1 MKKLLLLLSF
11 LSIAFAASAAAYTPV
26 KGNMNPF
33 AYDLKSTY
41 DEANMTLSFEFK
53 VNAAAKSIRVYA
65 KDSQDRTYLLDEQT
79 TPTDRAIT
87 YPEKNINLRDK
98 GLPVGE
104 DFTWYV
110 DVEGTSHDK
119 ALFVNNDIKLSRP
132 TSIDIDNNYE
142 NENFGVILVV
152 EGLNDGEGQNG
163 YLSKE
168 DGAGLYALDANA
180 VPRPIPGYP
189 HRNGYNGGTGGVS
202 KNPVDFTSGKDAFSP
217 YRVRVSDD
225 GRIFVSSLTNDGR
238 VLWEVDKRVFSRPND
253 PYWGNYTG
261 WSKVMALSNSSTYSH
276 TATEDIG
283 NLYTSS
289 SGGSFIAGP
298 NMGFDVR
305 GAGDQL
311 KLLMLSGSHYGIVH
325 TALRC
330 FRCDEYDLGRNVMW
344 QAAPSRTIFK
354 GDFVWNYQGVQVEYD
369 EKGDIYM
376 CQHRAGNNGESLLKF
391 PHSSPASYSR
401 IDNPVQ
407 TYRRCGAIRFNKD
420 FSKVIITTKGAGTND
435 FGGYATLYPVGD
447 DGNPIWNQGTEI
459 KMVDRTGVSHMDF
472 AWDYADNLYV
482 ACDGDGGHCVAIY
495 AMPNNGEKNRVT
507 TPAASKYA
515 FSTKYSV
522 IWKNLFLNEQDIADA
537 VSPYP
542 DVNIRLWR
550 LLQVEYNEYRLAD
563 KGISYDNGANELDQ
577 SNFTE
582 NRTENSKNLLNVA
595 NYFKRD
601 DSSTRL
607 GRFLRVDTD
616 YGWLDDYIS
625 DIAGIELNT
634 IDRSTKYTEDFINR
648 QGYFTEKGQPE
659 SWRPKWV
666 EKIFA
671 LESKIG
677 PDEYLPVHCA
687 WREANCFTQ
696 IWISGWNT
704 SDIAPNDPLPSNTSR
719 PALWYKFNSVRNR
732 RSEGL
737 SDNTHILAW
746 RKDSPT
752 GPIVYHADKPNME
765 LYATYVEKNI
775 DENNPQGDPAK
786 FDATND
792 ELFQLLNNPRYVPD
806 NPSAAPTHDLTV
818 TRHLAAGMYNT
829 ICLPMTIDLAGLQEE
844 TPDVDQHPL
853 KYKEDGSGAT
863 VLEFTGVTRTTNAA
877 GENVTVLNFTQVQEI
892 EAGKPYLVKLRD
904 GAEDY
909 TEKMPFTTVSVHADK
924 LTTVTYDGISFVPT
938 FNPTEIDA
946 NSIILVADNRL
957 ALTTEKGQMAGL
969 RGYFTITDPNP
980 ARAQEIAEQAA
991 DGRVLFSVK
1000 RPVST
1005 SVVVAPE
1012 SEKQNAP
1019 KVQKLLHDGQIYIIR
1034 DNQIYTITGV
1044 RVK

>member
-11 LSIAFAASAAAYTPV
+11 LSIAFAASAAAYTPAT
-26 KGNMNPF
+26 GNMNPF
-33 AYDLKSTY
+33 AYDLRSEF
-41 DEANMTLSFEFK
+41 DETTMTLTGWFS
-53 VNAAAKSIRVYA
+53 VNAPSNKITVYA
-65 KDSQDRTYLLDEQT
+65 KDSEEIVYKILELSNQPAL
-79 TPTDRAIT
+79 
-87 YPEKNINLRDK
+87 KNRQFTFSFQGHLGK
-98 GLPVGE
+98 

-152 EGLNDGEGQNG
+152 EGLNDGKGQNG

-202 KNPVDFTSGKDAFSP
+202 KNPADFTSGKEAFSP

-225 GRIFVSSLTNDGR
+225 GRIFVSSLTHDDGR

-261 WSKVMALSNSSTYSH
+261 WSKVMALDNSNTYSH
-276 TATEDIG
+276 TAAQDKG

-311 KLLMLSGSHYGIVH
+311 KLLMLSGSHYGVVI
-325 TALRC
+325 TDLQY

-344 QAAPSRTIFK
+344 QAAPSRTIFT
-354 GDFVWNYQGVQVEYD
+354 GTFVYNYQGVQVEYD

-376 CQHRAGNNGESLLKF
+376 CQHRADNNGQSLLKF
-391 PHSSPASYSR
+391 PHSSPANYSR

-420 FSKVIITTKGAGTND
+420 FSKVIITTKGAGAND

-482 ACDGDGGHCVAIY
+482 ACDGNRGHCVAIY

-563 KGISYDNGANELDQ
+563 KDVVYNGENELDQ
-577 SNFTE
+577 SGLTE

-648 QGYFTEKGQPE
+648 QGYFTEKGKPE

-687 WREANCFTQ
+687 WREANCFDQ

-704 SDIAPNDPLPSNTSR
+704 SDIAPNNPLPSNTSR
-719 PALWYKFNSVRNR
+719 PSLWYNFNSVRNR

-752 GPIVYHADKPNME
+752 GPIVYHANEPNME

-775 DENNPQGDPAK
+775 DENDPQGDPTK

-792 ELFQLLNNPRYVPD
+792 ELFKLLDNRRYVPN
-806 NPSAAPTHDLTV
+806 NPSTAPTHDLTV
-818 TRHLAAGMYNT
+818 TRYLAAGMYNT
-829 ICLPMTIDLAGLQEE
+829 ICLPMTIELAGLQEE
-844 TPDVDQHPL
+844 TQDVDQHPL
-853 KYKEDGSGAT
+853 KYNADGSGAT

-877 GENVTVLNFTQVQEI
+877 GENVTVLNFTQVTRMV
-892 EAGKPYLVKLRD
+892 AGKPYLVKLRD

-909 TEKMPFTTVSVHADK
+909 TEKMPFTAVSVHADEYHP
-924 LTTVTYDGISFVPT
+924 VEYDDITFVPT
-938 FNPTEIDA
+938 INPTTIPA
-946 NSIILVADNRL
+946 GSIILVADNHL
-957 ALTTEKGQMAGL
+957 ALTTEEGQMAGL
-969 RGYFTITDPNP
+969 RGYFTVAP
-980 ARAQEIAEQAA
+980 AQAKEIAEQAA
-991 DGRVLFSVK
+991 DGRVVFSVK
-1000 RPVST
+1000 RPLST

-1034 DNQIYTITGV
+1034 DDQTYTITGV

>member
-1 MKKLLLLLSF
+1 MKKILLILSF
-11 LSIAFAASAAAYTPV
+11 LSIAFAASVAAYTPEI
-26 KGNMNPF
+26 GNMNPF

-53 VNAAAKSIRVYA
+53 VNAPAKSIRVYA

-79 TPTDRAIT
+79 TATNRAIT
-87 YPEKNINLRDK
+87 YSVENINLRDK

-152 EGLNDGEGQNG
+152 EALNDGEGQNG
-163 YLSKE
+163 YLSKV

-189 HRNGYNGGTGGVS
+189 NRNGYNGGSGGVS

-261 WSKVMALSNSSTYSH
+261 WSKVMALDNSSTYSH

-311 KLLMLSGSHYGIVH
+311 KLLMLSGSHYGIVY

-376 CQHRAGNNGESLLKF
+376 CQHRAGDNGESLLKF
-391 PHSSPASYSR
+391 PHSSPANYSR
-401 IDNPVQ
+401 IDNPLQ

-420 FSKVIITTKGAGTND
+420 FSKVIITTKGAGAND

-563 KGISYDNGANELDQ
+563 KDVVYNGENELDQ

-582 NRTENSKNLLNVA
+582 KKTENGKNLLNVA
-595 NYFKRD
+595 NYFRRD

-704 SDIAPNDPLPSNTSR
+704 DDIAPNDPLPSNTSR

-818 TRHLAAGMYNT
+818 TRYLAAGMYNT
-829 ICLPMTIDLAGLQEE
+829 ICLPLSNDQSAEKNLDLTKLDTE
-844 TPDVDQHPL
+844 HPL
-853 KYKEDGSGAT
+853 YSNGNGSGAT
-863 VLEFTGVTRTTNAA
+863 VLKFTGVTHTTNAA
-877 GENVTVLNFTQVQEI
+877 GEDITVLNFTQVTEM

-909 TEKMPFTTVSVHADK
+909 TEKMPFTTVSVHADEYHP
-924 LTTVTYDGISFVPT
+924 VEYDDITFVPT
-938 FNPTEIDA
+938 INPTTIQA
-946 NSIILVADNRL
+946 GSIILVADNRL
-957 ALTTEKGQMAGL
+957 ALTTEEGQMAGL
-969 RGYFTITDPNP
+969 RGYFTVAP
-980 ARAQEIAEQAA
+980 AQAKEIAEQAA
-991 DGRVLFSVK
+991 DGRVVFSVK
-1000 RPVST
+1000 RPLST

-1034 DNQIYTITGV
+1034 DNQTYTITGV